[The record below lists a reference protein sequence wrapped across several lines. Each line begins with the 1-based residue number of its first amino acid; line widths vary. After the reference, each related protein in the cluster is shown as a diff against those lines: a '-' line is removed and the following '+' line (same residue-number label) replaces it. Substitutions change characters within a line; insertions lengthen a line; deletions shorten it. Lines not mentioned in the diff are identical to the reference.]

1 MAVWQRYKCGMNGS
15 VQSLHSG
22 AQQPGHR
29 GLGADPHQL
38 VLELQQTCV
47 EALNYVAESA
57 LRRTDDYLFDRAQV
71 GSEGVELTA
80 LRDLR
85 RARSQI
91 VQRFGQSVLAAFRA
105 YAGMAQPE
113 GKVEHVLRLV
123 EDGDL
128 EQQLADEQLIDNL
141 GRLHA
146 QALETLDARMVA
158 LAARGSLP
166 GGDNPAGPK
175 ALANAIRDGLQ
186 GSNLSASVSI
196 ALLKFFER
204 ELGAALA
211 DVYARMN
218 ERLAVAGILP
228 SLDAPQRA
236 AAQQAAEAPPSP
248 QAAATAED
256 VAGMGPSESAFFNT
270 LVGMLQGWRQR
281 LAGEDRPRAMAG
293 GYGLP
298 MPSGDLLSVLHR
310 MQQQPPAS
318 LAKALDDDRISLADE
333 LRRELLSTAQRLGM
347 AGPGTSLAGAD
358 EDAVD
363 LVGMLFDVLMDE
375 RDFELGARHK
385 IGRLLVP
392 YVRVAVKDRRM
403 FLYKGHPARR
413 LLNAVAEACEGNHGE
428 GAQERQLLEQVD
440 GIIDRVVAEYNEDL
454 AIFETLEHELR
465 GYMDQYRKRM
475 ELAEKRAAEAQRGRE
490 RLEQAREQA
499 AAEIAAQR
507 GDRDLP
513 PALGEF
519 LSHYAT
525 HHFTQVILK
534 DGPTSPRYSAAVH
547 AVMALLVT
555 FDHAELGTPAD
566 RLPPLERAALVAVLE
581 SSGCVGHAAEEILAA
596 LQYTLARIADGE
608 AGVEQPALPPQPT
621 MPPAPPPVVERRL
634 TIVDASAGLD
644 FDAEVAE
651 QIRALEI
658 GAWVQLTSES
668 GRSEPAKVSWVSPI
682 SARLLFVNRRGI
694 RVLVASAEE
703 LAAMVKAGK
712 MTLRGVDSAFED
724 SMRQVMGRLQAGS
737 PSIH

>member
-1 MAVWQRYKCGMNGS
+1 MDAS
-15 VQSLHSG
+15 VQSLHRVAPQTAS
-22 AQQPGHR
+22 P

-38 VLELQQTCV
+38 VFQLQQASV
-47 EALNYVAESA
+47 EALNYVIESA
-57 LRRTDDYLFDRAQV
+57 LRRTDDYLFDRSQI

-85 RARSQI
+85 RVRAQI
-91 VQRFGQSVLAAFRA
+91 VQRFGQSVLSTFRT
-105 YAGMAQPE
+105 YAGLAQPE
-113 GKVEHVLRLV
+113 GQVGHVLRLV
-123 EDGDL
+123 EDDDL
-128 EQQLADEQLIDNL
+128 QQQLADEQLIDNL

-146 QALETLDARMVA
+146 QALEVLDARMA
-158 LAARGSLP
+158 TLATRASWP

-175 ALANAIRDGLQ
+175 ALATAARDGLR
-186 GSNLSASVSI
+186 GSGLSAGVCI

-204 ELGAALA
+204 ELGTALP
-211 DVYARMN
+211 DLYARMN
-218 ERLAVAGILP
+218 ERLALAGVLP
-228 SLDAPQRA
+228 SLDAAQRA
-236 AAQQAAEAPPSP
+236 AKPQSVETTASAQAAV
-248 QAAATAED
+248 AED
-256 VAGMGPSESAFFNT
+256 ADGMGSNESAFFNT

-281 LAGEDRPRAMAG
+281 LAGEERPRAMAG

-298 MPSGDLLSVLHR
+298 MPSRDLLSVLHR

-318 LAKALDDDRISLADE
+318 LAKAFDDDRVSLADE

-347 AGPGTSLAGAD
+347 ATPGTSLAGAD

-375 RDFELGARHK
+375 RDFELGARQK

-428 GAQERQLLEQVD
+428 GSQERQLLDHVD
-440 GIIDRVVAEYNEDL
+440 GVIDRVVAEYNEDL
-454 AIFETLEHELR
+454 AIFETLEQELR
-465 GYMDQYRKRM
+465 GYMDQHRKRM

-490 RLEQAREQA
+490 RLGQAREQA
-499 AAEIAAQR
+499 AAEIASQR
-507 GDRDLP
+507 ADRELP

-525 HHFTQVILK
+525 HHLTQVILK
-534 DGPTSPRYSAAVH
+534 DGQASPRYAASVH
-547 AVMALLVT
+547 AIMALLVT
-555 FDHAELGTPAD
+555 FDHAELGTPLD
-566 RLPPLERAALVAVLE
+566 RLPPLERTALLSILE
-581 SSGCVGHAAEEILAA
+581 SSGCVGHAADEILAA
-596 LQYTLARIADGE
+596 LQYTITRIAEGE
-608 AGVEQPALPPQPT
+608 VVSEQQSLPPQPT
-621 MPPAPPPVVERRL
+621 LPPAPPAVVEPRL
-634 TIVDASAGLD
+634 TLVNVSAGLD
-644 FDAEVAE
+644 FDADVAE
-651 QIRALEI
+651 QIRELEI
-658 GAWVQLTSES
+658 GTWVQLTSES

-724 SMRQVMGRLQAGS
+724 SMRQVMGRLQAAS
-737 PSIH
+737 PSVH